1 MNKPAN
7 VQVSE
12 SFRARFTTG
21 EFAQVFAAAVPLD
34 IRLELVDGYLERM
47 TPPMGAHST
56 RQTAVSGMLWSVL
69 QERAMVEAAI
79 DLGDDTVLVCDV
91 AILYRPM
98 SEQRFLRADEVIVAV
113 EIAETTLDR
122 DLGLKRTAYAR
133 AGIPHYW
140 VVDGPH
146 GQVHVFEL
154 QPHGDYG
161 PATLIPF
168 GRALPIP
175 GTDRT
180 IVIG

>member
-1 MNKPAN
+1 
-7 VQVSE
+7 
-12 SFRARFTTG
+12 
-21 EFAQVFAAAVPLD
+21 
-34 IRLELVDGYLERM
+34 
-47 TPPMGAHST
+47 
-56 RQTAVSGMLWSVL
+56 MLWSVL

-79 DLGDDTVLVCDV
+79 DLGGDTVLVCDV
-91 AILYRPM
+91 AILHRPM

-122 DLGLKRTAYAR
+122 DLGLKRIAYAR

-140 VVDGPH
+140 VIDGPH
-146 GQVHVFEL
+146 ARVHMFEL
-154 QPHGDYG
+154 QPHGDHG